1 MERIDIVRRIIMT
14 ILGLRNAAKTLLAE
28 WDNMTESEFSTR
40 FNQLS
45 EQIEAEISSLP
56 PDEYTAMELEAWIRL
71 LYIRLNAI
79 DNDSPTLHL
88 NQQYITELIAL
99 LESTKVRV
107 LEDEFDTRL
116 ECLPVGTKTPIAP
129 DGPDMLM
136 LQPSVMAALL
146 SLAHSFSLLQPS
158 LSPAELSQHVS
169 ALTGYPANDIAQYLE
184 IDQATGRL
192 KANVDHESMQQT
204 RRLISCMSERLR
216 HVMQYTTERPQNK
229 PKQSSTD

>member
-28 WDNMTESEFSTR
+28 WDNMPESDLSAR

-71 LYIRLNAI
+71 LYIRLNTL
-79 DNDSPTLHL
+79 NSESPTPHL
-88 NQQYITELIAL
+88 KPYITNLIAL

-116 ECLPVGTKTPIAP
+116 ECLPVGGKAPITP
-129 DGPDMLM
+129 DGPNMLM
-136 LQPSVMAALL
+136 LQPSVIAAII
-146 SLAHSFSLLQPS
+146 SLAHSFSLFQPN

-169 ALTGYPANDIAQYLE
+169 TLTGYSATDIAQYLE
-184 IDQATGRL
+184 IDQSTGRL
-192 KANVDHESMQQT
+192 KAKVDHESMQQT

-216 HVMQYTTERPQNK
+216 HVMQYTTEHPQNK
-229 PKQSSTD
+229 QK